1 MLRVFFFDS
10 SKGILQQAHLFIPF
24 NELAGEYAIYF
35 DPYSEED
42 LAEKINM
49 VLSNKKLKNKFKE
62 NAKIFRAKYDISIV
76 ASELI
81 KEFNSIGGNK

>member
-49 VLSNKKLKNKFKE
+49 VLSNKELKNKFKE
-62 NAKIFRAKYDISIV
+62 NANIFRAKYDINIV
-76 ASELI
+76 ASELV
-81 KEFNSIGGNK
+81 KELNTIEGK